1 MATSKSLVESGPPKL
16 TLASASPVRA
26 SLLRAAGVSF
36 EVEVSSVDEAALKA
50 AHFASGAGTTLGSG
64 ADGRVSAL
72 AEILACRKA
81 LDVAQK
87 RRGLVIG
94 ADQTLEFEGLSYDK
108 TEGLGATRA
117 RLLSFRGSRFQLH
130 AAVAVAKGETTLWSM
145 VETSHLKLRRFSEA
159 WLDGYLDRNA
169 AALAHSLA
177 GFELEGEGVQLFDA
191 VEGDYFAVLGLPLLP
206 LLAFLREAG
215 ALDG

>member
-1 MATSKSLVESGPPKL
+1 MATSKSWVDSGRPKL
-16 TLASASPVRA
+16 TLASASQVRA

-36 EVEVSSVDEAALKA
+36 EVEVSGVDEAALKA
-50 AHFASGAGTTLGSG
+50 AHLASASPASIGSS
-64 ADGRVSAL
+64 ADGRVKAL
-72 AEILACRKA
+72 AEMLACRKA
-81 LDVAQK
+81 LDVAG
-87 RRGLVIG
+87 RRGGLVIG
-94 ADQTLEFEGLSYDK
+94 ADQTLEFEGLSLDK
-108 TEGLGATRA
+108 TEGLEATRA
-117 RLLSFRGSRFQLH
+117 RLLSYRGSHFQLH
-130 AAVAVAKGETTLWSM
+130 AAVAVAKGETTLWSR
-145 VETSHLKLRRFSEA
+145 VETSHLKVRCFSDA

-169 AALAHSLA
+169 GALAHSLA